1 MSELVTQAEYARR
14 RGVSREAVRQ
24 ALEAGRV
31 SGVDVDG
38 RVMIDP
44 ERADIEWARNT
55 DPDQQQRGAPE
66 QFERTQLRAEEALR
80 GGLDDDGGA
89 PGAPGAPGA
98 GDALAPAEPTILVEA
113 KAKTELLRQQMLEID
128 LAERLGELVR
138 MADVERAYAARLVAA
153 REALD
158 ALPDRLAAKLAATD
172 DAARVHA
179 MLAEEIRLAMAHLVP
194 TQRPEEVLV

>member
-80 GGLDDDGGA
+80 GGLDDDGAGV
-89 PGAPGAPGA
+89 PGAPSA

-179 MLAEEIRLAMAHLVP
+179 MLAEEIRIAMAHLVP
-194 TQRPEEVLV
+194 TERPEEVPA